1 MHTFIDNI
9 ITFSLRNK
17 FFIFFCTTIA
27 VIAGITSF
35 IHTPIDAFP
44 DVTNTKVTI
53 ITQWPG
59 RSAEEIEK
67 FITIPIEIAMNP
79 VQKKTDIRSTTLF
92 GLSVI
97 NVMFEDKVDDF
108 FARQQVYNL
117 LNDAD
122 LPEGVTPEVQPLY
135 GPTGEIFRYTLRSD
149 KRSVREL
156 KTLQDWV
163 IERKLRAVPGVA
175 DIVSFGGE
183 VKTFEVSVNPNQLIS
198 YGVTTLELYDAIAKS
213 NINVG
218 GDVITKSSQAYVVR
232 GIGLINDVKEIE
244 NIVVK
249 NINGTPILVK
259 HLATVHESSLP
270 RLGQVGR
277 MEEDDVVQ
285 GIVVMRKGEN
295 PGEVIAALKDK
306 IKDIQQNA
314 LPEDVRI
321 VSFYDRENLVDLAVK
336 TVTHNLAEGIL
347 LVTFIVLIFMA
358 DWRTTVIV
366 SIIIPLAL
374 LFAFICLRAMGMS
387 ANLLSMGAIDFG
399 IIIDGAVVTL
409 VFYWVSTSYI
419 SRLYYSYLT
428 EKAYATAQ
436 KHWEKDETD
445 DESYARI
452 QQRYEETLPVATEI
466 LLNADSLETRQ
477 VLSRYLDATQVRS
490 LYQEDIVH
498 FKHDTQMGAALY
510 YPDNEGNF
518 IVIVLSG
525 NQYGMDIQHRIGW
538 LLLGLIL
545 VSSVLIYFVGR
556 LYATRMVDRIDAA
569 YQSEKAFISNASH
582 ELNNPLTAIQG
593 ECEISLLKERS
604 PEEYQAALRRIA
616 TETSRIIQL
625 IKHLLFLSH
634 GDKEIQKSAMETIFL
649 ADFLMQFSS
658 ARISFS
664 PDNFSYMISAN
675 PYLLKIAI
683 KNILSNACKY
693 SDDKSVEMRLRGSVL
708 TISDRGIG
716 IPPEE
721 LKRIFQP
728 FYRASNT
735 REYAGHGVGLSLS
748 LRILSTYGAKVNII
762 SDLGVG
768 TSVEIDFG

>member
-1 MHTFIDNI
+1 MKTG
-9 ITFSLRNK
+9 NK
-17 FFIFFCTTIA
+17 IA
-27 VIAGITSF
+27 LF
-35 IHTPIDAFP
+35 Y
-44 DVTNTKVTI
+44 
-53 ITQWPG
+53 
-59 RSAEEIEK
+59 SA
-67 FITIPIEIAMNP
+67 ITI
-79 VQKKTDIRSTTLF
+79 
-92 GLSVI
+92 GVI
-97 NVMFEDKVDDF
+97 
-108 FARQQVYNL
+108 
-117 LNDAD
+117 
-122 LPEGVTPEVQPLY
+122 
-135 GPTGEIFRYTLRSD
+135 
-149 KRSVREL
+149 
-156 KTLQDWV
+156 
-163 IERKLRAVPGVA
+163 
-175 DIVSFGGE
+175 
-183 VKTFEVSVNPNQLIS
+183 
-198 YGVTTLELYDAIAKS
+198 
-213 NINVG
+213 
-218 GDVITKSSQAYVVR
+218 
-232 GIGLINDVKEIE
+232 
-244 NIVVK
+244 
-249 NINGTPILVK
+249 
-259 HLATVHESSLP
+259 
-270 RLGQVGR
+270 
-277 MEEDDVVQ
+277 
-285 GIVVMRKGEN
+285 
-295 PGEVIAALKDK
+295 
-306 IKDIQQNA
+306 
-314 LPEDVRI
+314 
-321 VSFYDRENLVDLAVK
+321 
-336 TVTHNLAEGIL
+336 
-347 LVTFIVLIFMA
+347 
-358 DWRTTVIV
+358 
-366 SIIIPLAL
+366 
-374 LFAFICLRAMGMS
+374 
-387 ANLLSMGAIDFG
+387 
-399 IIIDGAVVTL
+399 AVVTL
-409 VFYWVSTSYI
+409 VFHLVSTSYI

-664 PDNFSYMISAN
+664 PDNFSYMIRAN

-693 SDDKSVEMRLRGSVL
+693 SDDKPVEMRLRGSVL

-768 TSVEIDFG
+768 TIVEIDFG

>member
-1 MHTFIDNI
+1 MKTG
-9 ITFSLRNK
+9 NK
-17 FFIFFCTTIA
+17 IA
-27 VIAGITSF
+27 LFYTA
-35 IHTPIDAFP
+35 
-44 DVTNTKVTI
+44 
-53 ITQWPG
+53 
-59 RSAEEIEK
+59 
-67 FITIPIEIAMNP
+67 ITI
-79 VQKKTDIRSTTLF
+79 
-92 GLSVI
+92 
-97 NVMFEDKVDDF
+97 
-108 FARQQVYNL
+108 
-117 LNDAD
+117 
-122 LPEGVTPEVQPLY
+122 
-135 GPTGEIFRYTLRSD
+135 
-149 KRSVREL
+149 
-156 KTLQDWV
+156 
-163 IERKLRAVPGVA
+163 
-175 DIVSFGGE
+175 
-183 VKTFEVSVNPNQLIS
+183 
-198 YGVTTLELYDAIAKS
+198 
-213 NINVG
+213 
-218 GDVITKSSQAYVVR
+218 
-232 GIGLINDVKEIE
+232 
-244 NIVVK
+244 
-249 NINGTPILVK
+249 
-259 HLATVHESSLP
+259 
-270 RLGQVGR
+270 
-277 MEEDDVVQ
+277 
-285 GIVVMRKGEN
+285 
-295 PGEVIAALKDK
+295 
-306 IKDIQQNA
+306 
-314 LPEDVRI
+314 
-321 VSFYDRENLVDLAVK
+321 
-336 TVTHNLAEGIL
+336 
-347 LVTFIVLIFMA
+347 
-358 DWRTTVIV
+358 
-366 SIIIPLAL
+366 
-374 LFAFICLRAMGMS
+374 
-387 ANLLSMGAIDFG
+387 G
-399 IIIDGAVVTL
+399 IISVVTV
-409 VFYWVSTSYI
+409 VFYFVATDYI

-436 KHWEKDETD
+436 KHWEKDEL
-445 DESYARI
+445 DEEDYARI
-452 QQRYEETLPVATEI
+452 QQHYEETLPVAAEI
-466 LLNADSLETRQ
+466 LLNADSITEAHS
-477 VLSRYLDATQVRS
+477 VLSRYLTDEKIAS
-490 LYQEDIVH
+490 LYAGNVVRFHEG
-498 FKHDTQMGAALY
+498 KELGAAVY

-518 IVIVLSG
+518 IVLVVSS
-525 NQYGMDIQHRIGW
+525 NQYGGDIQHRIGW

-664 PDNFSYMISAN
+664 PDNFSYMIRAN

-693 SDDKSVEMRLRGSVL
+693 SDDKPVEMRLRGSVL

-748 LRILSTYGAKVNII
+748 LRILNTYGAKVNII

>member
-1 MHTFIDNI
+1 MKTG
-9 ITFSLRNK
+9 NK
-17 FFIFFCTTIA
+17 IA
-27 VIAGITSF
+27 LFYTA
-35 IHTPIDAFP
+35 
-44 DVTNTKVTI
+44 
-53 ITQWPG
+53 
-59 RSAEEIEK
+59 
-67 FITIPIEIAMNP
+67 ITI
-79 VQKKTDIRSTTLF
+79 
-92 GLSVI
+92 
-97 NVMFEDKVDDF
+97 
-108 FARQQVYNL
+108 
-117 LNDAD
+117 
-122 LPEGVTPEVQPLY
+122 
-135 GPTGEIFRYTLRSD
+135 
-149 KRSVREL
+149 
-156 KTLQDWV
+156 
-163 IERKLRAVPGVA
+163 
-175 DIVSFGGE
+175 
-183 VKTFEVSVNPNQLIS
+183 
-198 YGVTTLELYDAIAKS
+198 
-213 NINVG
+213 
-218 GDVITKSSQAYVVR
+218 
-232 GIGLINDVKEIE
+232 
-244 NIVVK
+244 
-249 NINGTPILVK
+249 
-259 HLATVHESSLP
+259 
-270 RLGQVGR
+270 
-277 MEEDDVVQ
+277 
-285 GIVVMRKGEN
+285 
-295 PGEVIAALKDK
+295 
-306 IKDIQQNA
+306 
-314 LPEDVRI
+314 
-321 VSFYDRENLVDLAVK
+321 
-336 TVTHNLAEGIL
+336 
-347 LVTFIVLIFMA
+347 
-358 DWRTTVIV
+358 
-366 SIIIPLAL
+366 
-374 LFAFICLRAMGMS
+374 
-387 ANLLSMGAIDFG
+387 G
-399 IIIDGAVVTL
+399 IISMVTV
-409 VFYWVSTSYI
+409 VFYFVATDYI

-436 KHWEKDETD
+436 KHWEKDEL
-445 DESYARI
+445 DEEDYARI
-452 QQRYEETLPVATEI
+452 QQHYEETLPVAAEI
-466 LLNADSLETRQ
+466 LLNADSIAEAHS
-477 VLSRYLDATQVRS
+477 VLSRYLTDEKIAS
-490 LYQEDIVH
+490 LYAGNVVRFHEG
-498 FKHDTQMGAALY
+498 KELGAAVY

-518 IVIVLSG
+518 IVLVVSS
-525 NQYGMDIQHRIGW
+525 NQYGGDIQHRIGW

-693 SDDKSVEMRLRGSVL
+693 SDDKPVEMRLRGSVL

-768 TSVEIDFG
+768 TNVEIDFG

>member
-1 MHTFIDNI
+1 MKTG
-9 ITFSLRNK
+9 NK
-17 FFIFFCTTIA
+17 IA
-27 VIAGITSF
+27 LF
-35 IHTPIDAFP
+35 Y
-44 DVTNTKVTI
+44 
-53 ITQWPG
+53 
-59 RSAEEIEK
+59 SA
-67 FITIPIEIAMNP
+67 ITI
-79 VQKKTDIRSTTLF
+79 
-92 GLSVI
+92 GVI
-97 NVMFEDKVDDF
+97 
-108 FARQQVYNL
+108 
-117 LNDAD
+117 
-122 LPEGVTPEVQPLY
+122 
-135 GPTGEIFRYTLRSD
+135 
-149 KRSVREL
+149 
-156 KTLQDWV
+156 
-163 IERKLRAVPGVA
+163 
-175 DIVSFGGE
+175 
-183 VKTFEVSVNPNQLIS
+183 
-198 YGVTTLELYDAIAKS
+198 
-213 NINVG
+213 
-218 GDVITKSSQAYVVR
+218 
-232 GIGLINDVKEIE
+232 
-244 NIVVK
+244 
-249 NINGTPILVK
+249 
-259 HLATVHESSLP
+259 
-270 RLGQVGR
+270 
-277 MEEDDVVQ
+277 
-285 GIVVMRKGEN
+285 
-295 PGEVIAALKDK
+295 
-306 IKDIQQNA
+306 
-314 LPEDVRI
+314 
-321 VSFYDRENLVDLAVK
+321 
-336 TVTHNLAEGIL
+336 
-347 LVTFIVLIFMA
+347 
-358 DWRTTVIV
+358 
-366 SIIIPLAL
+366 
-374 LFAFICLRAMGMS
+374 
-387 ANLLSMGAIDFG
+387 
-399 IIIDGAVVTL
+399 AVVTL
-409 VFYWVSTSYI
+409 VFYLVSTSYI

-510 YPDNEGNF
+510 YPDNE
-518 IVIVLSG
+518 
-525 NQYGMDIQHRIGW
+525 GMDIQHRIGW

-664 PDNFSYMISAN
+664 PDNFSYMIRAN

-693 SDDKSVEMRLRGSVL
+693 SDDKPVEMRLRGSVL

-748 LRILSTYGAKVNII
+748 LRILSTYGAKVNIT
-762 SDLGVG
+762 SDLGIG

>member
-1 MHTFIDNI
+1 MKTG
-9 ITFSLRNK
+9 NK
-17 FFIFFCTTIA
+17 IA
-27 VIAGITSF
+27 LFYTA
-35 IHTPIDAFP
+35 
-44 DVTNTKVTI
+44 
-53 ITQWPG
+53 
-59 RSAEEIEK
+59 
-67 FITIPIEIAMNP
+67 ITI
-79 VQKKTDIRSTTLF
+79 
-92 GLSVI
+92 
-97 NVMFEDKVDDF
+97 
-108 FARQQVYNL
+108 
-117 LNDAD
+117 
-122 LPEGVTPEVQPLY
+122 
-135 GPTGEIFRYTLRSD
+135 
-149 KRSVREL
+149 
-156 KTLQDWV
+156 
-163 IERKLRAVPGVA
+163 
-175 DIVSFGGE
+175 
-183 VKTFEVSVNPNQLIS
+183 
-198 YGVTTLELYDAIAKS
+198 
-213 NINVG
+213 
-218 GDVITKSSQAYVVR
+218 
-232 GIGLINDVKEIE
+232 
-244 NIVVK
+244 
-249 NINGTPILVK
+249 
-259 HLATVHESSLP
+259 
-270 RLGQVGR
+270 
-277 MEEDDVVQ
+277 
-285 GIVVMRKGEN
+285 
-295 PGEVIAALKDK
+295 
-306 IKDIQQNA
+306 
-314 LPEDVRI
+314 
-321 VSFYDRENLVDLAVK
+321 
-336 TVTHNLAEGIL
+336 
-347 LVTFIVLIFMA
+347 
-358 DWRTTVIV
+358 
-366 SIIIPLAL
+366 
-374 LFAFICLRAMGMS
+374 
-387 ANLLSMGAIDFG
+387 G
-399 IIIDGAVVTL
+399 IISVVTV
-409 VFYWVSTSYI
+409 VFYFVATDYI

-436 KHWEKDETD
+436 KHWEKDEL
-445 DESYARI
+445 DEEDYARI
-452 QQRYEETLPVATEI
+452 QQHYEETLPVAAEI
-466 LLNADSLETRQ
+466 LLNADSITEAHA
-477 VLSRYLDATQVRS
+477 VLSRYLTDEKIAS
-490 LYQEDIVH
+490 LYAGNVVRFHEG
-498 FKHDTQMGAALY
+498 KELGAAVY

-518 IVIVLSG
+518 IVLVVSS
-525 NQYGMDIQHRIGW
+525 NQYGGDIQHRIGW

-664 PDNFSYMISAN
+664 PDNFSYMIRAN

-693 SDDKSVEMRLRGSVL
+693 SDDKPVEMRLRGSVL